1 MGRQQVPVRETEIEM
16 QVKKVDY
23 MKISQCYDET
33 RVPLIQDTLRFCLSK
48 IVDLGKIMGDSKV
61 LDVGCGT
68 GIYTIPLAERT
79 NASVVGIDSSKDMIE
94 QAEKKEDSKRIEWL
108 IGNAEDLPFDNA
120 RFDCVFMTMVIHQVI
135 NKKKVISEIFRV
147 LKRNGRFVIM
157 TKSHG
162 QLKRSLI
169 MTFPKIRQIDLKRF
183 PTIPELK
190 NMLLSAGFRN
200 IRYNV
205 ESVGTERI
213 FIRDYLVKIRKKFI
227 STLTLLS
234 EEDFQ
239 RGLKVFEK
247 KLTDKWGNET
257 AKETI
262 LKEYTFV
269 VASWALD

>member
-1 MGRQQVPVRETEIEM
+1 LGRQQGPARETQIEM
-16 QVKKVDY
+16 QIKKVDY
-23 MKISQCYDET
+23 TRISQCYDET
-33 RVPLIQDTLRFCLSK
+33 RVPLIQDTLKFCLSK
-48 IVDLGKIMGDSKV
+48 ISDLGKITGDSKV

-94 QAEKKEDSKRIEWL
+94 QAVKKEDSKRIEWL
-108 IGNAEDLPFDNA
+108 IGNAEDLPFNNA
-120 RFDCVFMTMVIHQVI
+120 RFDCVFMTMVIHQIV
-135 NKKKVISEIFRV
+135 NKKMAISEILRV
-147 LKRNGRFVIM
+147 LKGNGRFVIM

-169 MTFPKIRQIDLKRF
+169 MTFPKITQIDLKRF
-183 PTIPELK
+183 PTIPELR

-200 IRYNV
+200 TRYYV
-205 ESVGTERI
+205 ESAGTENI
-213 FIRDYLVKIRKKFI
+213 SIPDYLEKIRKKFI

-239 RGLKVFEK
+239 KGLEVFER
-247 KLTDKWGNET
+247 KLTDRWADKT

-262 LKEYTFV
+262 SREYTFV
-269 VASWALD
+269 VAS